1 MLVELSI
8 TNFRSIKSK
17 QTLSM
22 LPSKKVKATD
32 RLNDLIAVPNYPKLY
47 LLRSAILY
55 GANNAG
61 KSNILKVF
69 YALKWLVEKS
79 TTLNIGDS
87 IDANEYFLFDQQ
99 TVEQPSSFVVDF
111 IAEDGIRYEYS
122 LTVNQKTVLFESL
135 YYYPLGRDKETK
147 MKLYVRQ
154 ADKIDFNKEE
164 SGLKKNL
171 AKDLGSNQLFLSKAG
186 NNNPER
192 LKAVYTFFSQYI
204 SAHLFGTQFEEQELR
219 KAVASMMANNREC
232 QDYVANLL
240 TKADTGITNLQI
252 EENSMDKF
260 VFPDNFSDELKKKIV
275 ESVKFAIK
283 TTHRMFDGNKEIESK
298 QSSLNLESEGTQK
311 LFAIGGFM
319 YDALQKGSLLVID
332 ELDKSLHS
340 DLTTLLLEEINFV
353 DSNPNNTQLILSTH
367 DSTLLNLF
375 SKDQIYLVEKDY
387 YGQTTVSAIS
397 EFEGLRKN
405 SPIEQWYRSGRLGG
419 IPHISNGLNLA
430 NNG

>member
-8 TNFRSIKSK
+8 TNFRSIKST

-22 LPSKKVKATD
+22 LPSKRVKTAD
-32 RLNDLIAVPNYPKLY
+32 RPNDLIAVPNYPKLY

-79 TTLNIGDS
+79 TTLNVGDS

-99 TVEQPSSFVVDF
+99 TLEQPSSFVVNF
-111 IAEDGIRYEYS
+111 IAEDGLRYEYS

-147 MKLYVRQ
+147 MKLYVRE
-154 ADKIDFNKEE
+154 AGNIDFNKEE
-164 SGLKKNL
+164 SGLKKTL
-171 AKDLGSNQLFLSKAG
+171 AKNLGNNQLFLSKAG

-192 LKAVYTFFSQYI
+192 LKAAYTFFSQYI
-204 SAHLFGTQFEEQELR
+204 STHVFGTQFEEKELR
-219 KAVASMMANNREC
+219 KAIASMMANNREC

-240 TKADTGITNLQI
+240 TKADTGIINLQV
-252 EENSMDKF
+252 EENSIGQF
-260 VFPDNFSDELKKKIV
+260 AFPDNFSDELKKKIV

-298 QSSLNLESEGTQK
+298 QSSLDLESEGTRK

-332 ELDKSLHS
+332 ELDNSLHS
-340 DLTTLLLEEINFV
+340 DLTRLVLKQINFV

-367 DSTLLNLF
+367 DGTLLNLF
-375 SKDQIYLVEKDY
+375 SKDQIYLIEKDY

-405 SPIEQWYRSGRLGG
+405 SPIEEWYRAGRLGG
-419 IPHISNGLNLA
+419 VPHINNDLSLL